1 MNQIPI
7 TGSAPATYVTQYK
20 KFKGV
25 DMSTDPS
32 QIDNARSS
40 FAPNLISDTGG
51 NPEKRPGWRSLAQ
64 VEAPVNGI
72 FSGVIDG
79 VTHFLIHGGTK
90 LYTWQPGSDPV
101 IVKPLKK
108 TVTPPQTEDPPPEEE
123 FLINNARSCSFAM
136 NNRIWILTGKE
147 YLVYGMFDN
156 PNYEEPAEG
165 ETADIPKQVVQIK
178 NVLDIAYVP
187 TTIIGRAPTGGG
199 TVFENVNLISNKRKN
214 KFLTTSAKEY
224 QLDSTNIE
232 SVDEVKLNGAV
243 KAQTTDYTV
252 DLAAGKVTFTA
263 AMPSPPVAGQD
274 NLEITFTKTVE
285 GYQDKVLGC
294 NISTLFGMGTNDR
307 VFITGNAKEWATDRY
322 CEREKPEYFPD
333 LNYSKVGAQGTRIMG
348 YLKLGEYL
356 AVIKEDNQQDS
367 TIFLRWGRINETTGL
382 QEFPLKQGVNGIGA
396 VSPGSLRNLKDEPL
410 FLARTGIYGI
420 STNAITFERTIQ
432 NRSYFIDA
440 KLTKEENLK
449 DAVAVE
455 WNGYYILAIN
465 SRCYILDGKQNKSY
479 KPQSYGDYVYE
490 CYHWENVPAIAFLE
504 HDGDLYFGTA
514 QGKICRFNTDRVK
527 MDKYSDDGQPIIAAW
542 STKADDDGD
551 FMIRKTMIKKGSGV
565 MIKPFTRS
573 SVKALVRTEK
583 DFGKEIKY
591 STMDIF
597 DWEDIDFSR
606 FPFSSNDG
614 PQVVPFGSKVKK
626 YITLQITVKNDGLNE
641 GFGVFGILKRYQKGN
656 YVK

>member
-51 NPEKRPGWRSLAQ
+51 NPEKRPGWRTLAQ

-479 KPQSYGDYVYE
+479 INPLMML
-490 CYHWENVPAIAFLE
+490 A
-504 HDGDLYFGTA
+504 
-514 QGKICRFNTDRVK
+514 RR
-527 MDKYSDDGQPIIAAW
+527 
-542 STKADDDGD
+542 
-551 FMIRKTMIKKGSGV
+551 
-565 MIKPFTRS
+565 
-573 SVKALVRTEK
+573 
-583 DFGKEIKY
+583 
-591 STMDIF
+591 
-597 DWEDIDFSR
+597 
-606 FPFSSNDG
+606 
-614 PQVVPFGSKVKK
+614 
-626 YITLQITVKNDGLNE
+626 
-641 GFGVFGILKRYQKGN
+641 
-656 YVK
+656 

>member
-51 NPEKRPGWRSLAQ
+51 NPEKRPGWRTLAQ

-165 ETADIPKQVVQIK
+165 ETTDIPKQVVQIK

>member
-51 NPEKRPGWRSLAQ
+51 NPEKRPGWRTLAQ

-79 VTHFLIHGGTK
+79 DTHFLIHGGTK

-108 TVTPPQTEDPPPEEE
+108 TVTPPQGEDPPPEEE

-165 ETADIPKQVVQIK
+165 ETTDIPKQVVQIK

-356 AVIKEDNQQDS
+356 AIVKEDNQQDS

-490 CYHWENVPAIAFLE
+490 CYHWENVPAITFLE

>member
-51 NPEKRPGWRSLAQ
+51 NPEKRPGWRTLAQ

-551 FMIRKTMIKKGSGV
+551 FMTRKTMIKKGCGV

>member
-1 MNQIPI
+1 MKQTAIS
-7 TGSAPATYVTQYK
+7 GGAPRTYITQYT

-25 DMSTDPS
+25 DMSADPS

-51 NPEKRPGWRSLAQ
+51 NPEKRPGWRTLCQ

-72 FSGVIDG
+72 FSGVVENQTKFI
-79 VTHFLIHGGTK
+79 IHGGTK
-90 LYTWQPGSDPV
+90 LYTWEPGSAPV
-101 IVKPLKK
+101 VLEPIRKAPAQGEA
-108 TVTPPQTEDPPPEEE
+108 PGEEVP
-123 FLINNARSCSFAM
+123 FCVHNGKSSAFTM
-136 NNRIWILTGKE
+136 NGRIWILTGKE
-147 YLVYGMFDN
+147 YLVYGLFDN
-156 PNYEEPAEG
+156 PDYVKPAEG
-165 ETADIPKQVVQIK
+165 ETTDIPEKILQLK

-490 CYHWENVPAIAFLE
+490 CYHWENVPAVCFLE
-504 HDGDLYFGTA
+504 HGGELFFGAQDGR
-514 QGKICRFNTDRVK
+514 ICRFNTDISG
-527 MDKYSDDGQPIIAAW
+527 MDRFNDDGQAITAAW

-551 FMIRKTMIKKGSGV
+551 FMTRKTMIKKGCGV

-573 SVKALVRTEK
+573 SVKVLARAEK
-583 DFGKEIKY
+583 DFGKQITY

-597 DWEDIDFSR
+597 HWEDIDFSR
-606 FPFSSNDG
+606 FTFNANDG
-614 PQVVPFGSKVKK
+614 PQVVPFNSKVKK

-641 GFGVFGILKRYQKGN
+641 GFGVFGIIKRFTKGN
-656 YVK
+656 FVKN

>member
-51 NPEKRPGWRSLAQ
+51 NPEKRPGWRTLAQ

-108 TVTPPQTEDPPPEEE
+108 TVTPTQGEDPPPEEE

-165 ETADIPKQVVQIK
+165 ETTDIPKQVVQIK